1 MHHFKVHEDALAKKC
16 TFICTTEVYVEHLC
30 LAFLLAYLTELP
42 VLEFE
47 PLSAA
52 PLWKES
58 LFP

>member
-1 MHHFKVHEDALAKKC
+1 MHHFEVHEDALAKKC

-52 PLWKES
+52 PL
-58 LFP
+58 

>member
-16 TFICTTEVYVEHLC
+16 TIMHNGNVLRA
-30 LAFLLAYLTELP
+30 LMLGFLLTYLTELP